1 MAAID
6 FPSSPS
12 VGQVFTANN
21 STWQWDGVTWVAYNP
36 TSGNLIFSAGTL
48 DAGVVSTGTGGT
60 TVTETLPNSL
70 PSPYTATP
78 ASIISNGEAW
88 VTSALAPDVQTF
100 NSSGTWIAPAGKS
113 MVRIQLW
120 GGGGGGGRTSVCGN
134 GGGGG
139 GGGYNEIVCPISY
152 LASSVSITVAA
163 GGAGATSLTGFAGGN
178 SSVPLANFPGGAT
191 TILAYGGGA
200 GSHAYQGGGGGGPA
214 GAGVTQTPGAPLLPS
229 GNDVVGIY
237 YQGSGSTTVSCV
249 GNRTGVTGIFHG
261 GGGGSG
267 GGTLQAGGSIYGGGG
282 GNHSICGGVGGKSIY
297 GGNGGTGAGGAGVQP
312 GGGGGT
318 NGTTAGRGG
327 AGRVVITSW

>member
-48 DAGVVSTGTGGT
+48 DAGVVSTGTGGA

-70 PSPYTATP
+70 PSPFTVTP
-78 ASIISNGEAW
+78 SSIISNGAAW
-88 VTSALAPDVQTF
+88 VTNALAPNVQTF
-100 NSSGTWIAPAGKS
+100 DSSGTWIAPAGKS

-120 GGGGGGGRTSVCGN
+120 GGGGGGGRTSGCGQ

-139 GGGYNEIVCPISY
+139 GGGYNEIICPISY

-163 GGAGATSLTGFAGGN
+163 GGAGATSITGFAGGN

-200 GSHAYQGGGGGGPA
+200 GSHVLQGGGGGGPA
-214 GAGVTQTPGAPLLPS
+214 GAGVTQTPGAPLLPA
-229 GNDVVGIY
+229 GTDVLGQY
-237 YQGSGSTTVSCV
+237 YQGSGSASVNCV
-249 GNRTGVTGIFHG
+249 GNRTGISGIFHG

-267 GGTLQAGGSIYGGGG
+267 GGVQAGGSIYGGGG
-282 GNHSICGGVGGKSIY
+282 GNHSVCGGVGGKSIY